1 MSLVGTSRPDA
12 RPRRVWRRRAAAL
25 LATAWLWLDLS
36 SAVPVRAEVGAP
48 EVDGARAPS
57 TSAVVVLPTVLITPP
72 AHPLDGIPA
81 SELGCRVLRAPS
93 SVGAASLG
101 APNRGAL
108 FNGEQLVTG
117 ARWVVE
123 SPENAWVTPE
133 SARALRRAV
142 EAVHQEHPGAP
153 PLHLGDASREHG
165 GYLRPHRSHQ
175 AGRDVDVGFFYRDGP
190 GWYLPAT
197 AENLDRAR
205 TWSLLR
211 ALLATGEVE
220 YVFLDQGVQ
229 ALLAE
234 HAAAA
239 GEDPGWL
246 AELFGGAA
254 RSTAPIRHT
263 WGHRT
268 HLHVRFLSP
277 DAVETGLRLAPHLSP
292 WNGRPTVPPWRCRPA
307 G

>member
-1 MSLVGTSRPDA
+1 VSLDGRNRAGA
-12 RPRRVWRRRAAAL
+12 RPGRRHAAAL
-25 LATAWLWLDLS
+25 LVAAGLGTGLS
-36 SAVPVRAEVGAP
+36 SAALVRAGLPAPGA
-48 EVDGARAPS
+48 DGARAPGAA
-57 TSAVVVLPTVLITPP
+57 TVVVLPTVLVTPP
-72 AHPLDGIPA
+72 PHPLDGVPA
-81 SELGCRVLRAPS
+81 SELGCRVLLTPS

-117 ARWVVE
+117 ALWVVE

-133 SARALRRAV
+133 SARALRQAV
-142 EAVHQEHPGAP
+142 EVVHQEHPGAP
-153 PLHLGDASREHG
+153 LLHLGDASRRHG

-197 AENLDRAR
+197 ADNLDRAR

-220 YVFLDQGVQ
+220 YVFLDQGIQ
-229 ALLAE
+229 ALLVE
-234 HAAAA
+234 HATAA

-246 AELFGGAA
+246 AEIFGGAT
-254 RSTAPIRHT
+254 RSTALIRHT

-277 DAVETGLRLAPHLSP
+277 DAVETGLRLAPYLSL